1 MPLVKF
7 YRIRSMQMFMKR
19 DGTVVEYKLVTDPAE
34 AEIWTTH
41 RLKKSEIKIMTKCDR
56 TTAAELRQEILDDI
70 LSREPNPSKK
80 SAPPADEIP
89 KRRQAAK
96 PQHVKARQA
105 KRKARR

>member
-1 MPLVKF
+1 MHM
-7 YRIRSMQMFMKR
+7 YYKR
-19 DGTVVEYKLVTDPAE
+19 GGSLVEYKLVTDPAE

-89 KRRQAAK
+89 KRRQATK
-96 PQHVKARQA
+96 PQHVEARQT
-105 KRKARR
+105 KRKARQ

>member
-1 MPLVKF
+1 MHM
-7 YRIRSMQMFMKR
+7 YYKR
-19 DGTVVEYKLVTDPAE
+19 DGSKVEYKLVTDPKE
-34 AEIWTTH
+34 ATVWSTH

-80 SAPPADEIP
+80 SASPTDEIS
-89 KRRQAAK
+89 KRRKVPAQ
-96 PQHVKARQA
+96 QHAEARQA